1 MDITSKPN
9 LKPFRSWDESEIING
24 LFAATTAVLNKGTFV
39 TITQASGN
47 TNVMQTGTLAPAAPH
62 LGVASNFGGAPSY
75 AISKRW
81 ALNWRVRAANP
92 GEVVLGVIVK
102 DVAEVNKFGESYV
115 YRPRYEKNE
124 QQVVNSGESVP
135 ILTRG
140 LISTNNFSGV
150 PVPGSGATVSGGMLM
165 VSAYSATSVGK
176 FLTTV
181 DADGYAL
188 FKVEC

>member
-24 LFAATTAVLNKGTFV
+24 LYAATTATLNKGTFV

-47 TNVMQTGTLAPAAPH
+47 TNVMQTGTSSVAAPH

-81 ALNWRVRAANP
+81 SLNWRVRAANP
-92 GEVVLGVIVK
+92 SEVVLGVIVK

-115 YRPRYEKNE
+115 YRPRYEKDE

-140 LISTNNFSGV
+140 IISTNNFVGT
-150 PVPGSGATVSGGMLM
+150 PVPGSGATVSGGALI
-165 VSAYSATSVGK
+165 VSTYSATSVGK
-176 FLTTV
+176 FLTTT
-181 DADGYAL
+181 DADGYVL